1 MITTTTTTSTA
12 TATITSITQLQ
23 QPKHIMSNVKDSKEH
38 LDLCVTTFNRTISAL
53 TRATKG
59 RNTRSLRQ
67 KIDAVESSLSDLN
80 AAHTSWVSKAEFDE
94 QQLDAEPLNK
104 KWLASRWEEADVLM
118 EEANEII
125 HEVETESQP
134 KPLKADQQ
142 LLVLAEKMKSMQLGI
157 ENKINTLMKHTAVT
171 EITPTS
177 HTLYIEMS
185 SDVQKLLETSF
196 KELSNK
202 IVDLGGN
209 DLATTIS
216 TH

>member
-1 MITTTTTTSTA
+1 
-12 TATITSITQLQ
+12 
-23 QPKHIMSNVKDSKEH
+23 MSNVKDSKEH

-67 KIDAVESSLSDLN
+67 KIDAVES
-80 AAHTSWVSKAEFDE
+80 SWVSKAEFDE

-142 LLVLAEKMKSMQLGI
+142 LLILAEKMKSMQLGI
-157 ENKINTLMKHTAVT
+157 ENKINTLVKHTDVT
-171 EITPTS
+171 CIR
-177 HTLYIEMS
+177 Y
-185 SDVQKLLETSF
+185 
-196 KELSNK
+196 
-202 IVDLGGN
+202 LG
-209 DLATTIS
+209 
-216 TH
+216 HF